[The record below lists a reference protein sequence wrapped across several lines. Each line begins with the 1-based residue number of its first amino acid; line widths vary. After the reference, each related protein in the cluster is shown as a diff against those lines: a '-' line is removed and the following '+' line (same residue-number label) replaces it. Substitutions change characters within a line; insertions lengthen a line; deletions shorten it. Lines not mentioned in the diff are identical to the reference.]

1 MCNRTRFFEIGIA
14 TRITHNYAKYKAG
27 LSSCY
32 DANLFLVECELF
44 MAQKGIDPDQII
56 RIMDGVQERGDE
68 EVIVYITTGRF
79 STDGAS
85 EVSVEILLEDSLDDL
100 LKMQMN

>member
-1 MCNRTRFFEIGIA
+1 MSIRRRLFEIGIA

-27 LSSCY
+27 LSNAY
-32 DANLFLVECELF
+32 NAEVFLVECRSLMEK
-44 MAQKGIDPDQII
+44 KGIAREQID
-56 RIMDGVQERGDE
+56 RIFDGIEERAKE
-68 EVIVYITTGRF
+68 EMIVYTSTGRF

-100 LKMQMN
+100 KQIG